1 MPLKNLLISINKF
14 YIKMYLPIYNQEKIN
29 IMSISQRFDK
39 RKNFDKSKRKKKG
52 TIRYKVG
59 SGLEFFADVTY
70 FYDYGTR
77 NDYTTAEK
85 LGSVLWKLFRCK
97 STISSEILSNF
108 ALVSYP
114 VFP

>member
-52 TIRYKVG
+52 NDTLQGWKWFGIFRGCNILLRLWYKKRLYDGWKVG
-59 SGLEFFADVTY
+59 
-70 FYDYGTR
+70 
-77 NDYTTAEK
+77 K
-85 LGSVLWKLFRCK
+85 C
-97 STISSEILSNF
+97 
-108 ALVSYP
+108 ALKT
-114 VFP
+114 F